1 MKKNNFKIVKIDKS
15 KNLFN
20 YEKKI
25 LINELILDL
34 KLGYYDFEKEKAQK
48 VKFSL
53 EIDYQDK
60 KPSNDKDIKSIVNYG
75 TIVKFITKLI
85 KKKHY
90 NFLETLAEAVFD
102 ELFKDKRI
110 AKIMLKIEKLEILKQ
125 CSSVGIQITKKEV
138 MISSEIGKEVIK
150 KELPLIP
157 KLPGVYRMLNDKGDI
172 LYVGKAKNLPNRLKS
187 YVSEKNHIIRTE
199 RMLSQTRKL
208 EITTTSN
215 ESEALL
221 LEANLIKKYKPKF
234 NILLRDDK
242 SFPFIFI
249 GNKDKWPQIKRH
261 RGKKT
266 KKGFYFGPFASAGSA
281 NWTIKMI
288 QKIFH
293 LRVCDDTVFKNRE
306 RPCILYQIKRC
317 SGPCVGYIEKNE
329 YKKTVDDAI
338 EFVSGKSRKI
348 QKSLSDQMEKASDN
362 LDFEKAGILRD
373 RIKSLNIIQSSQRI
387 NEANL
392 IEADVIAGYKE
403 SGKTCIQVFF
413 YRSKQNWGNQAFFP
427 KHDPDEKLSDILNS
441 FVSQFY
447 ENKSVPSSIILS
459 EEIKEKILI
468 EKTLSQ
474 KEEKQIDISI
484 AKKGS
489 KLKVINQAIK
499 NAKDSL
505 TRKLYESQNNREL
518 FDAVANKFNLETNIN
533 LIEVYDNSHIQGT
546 NSVGALIAYGD
557 EGFIKKRYRKFNIK
571 IQKNEQDDYGMMREV
586 LNRRFKRAIQEKDNY
601 LTFPDLVLID
611 GGKGQYSVARE
622 TLNELGL
629 HDLPIVAIA
638 KGKQRNSGN
647 ETFFHNGKEFKFIKN
662 DPTLFF
668 LQRIRDESHR
678 FAISAH
684 RAKRKKGISKSLLD
698 QIEGI
703 GSIRKRALLNHF
715 GSARAVESASL
726 DEIKSVEGVEAKVA
740 KKIYNFFHE

>member
-1 MKKNNFKIVKIDKS
+1 
-15 KNLFN
+15 
-20 YEKKI
+20 
-25 LINELILDL
+25 
-34 KLGYYDFEKEKAQK
+34 
-48 VKFSL
+48 
-53 EIDYQDK
+53 
-60 KPSNDKDIKSIVNYG
+60 
-75 TIVKFITKLI
+75 
-85 KKKHY
+85 
-90 NFLETLAEAVFD
+90 
-102 ELFKDKRI
+102 
-110 AKIMLKIEKLEILKQ
+110 ML
-125 CSSVGIQITKKEV
+125 
-138 MISSEIGKEVIK
+138 SSETGKEVIK
-150 KELPLIP
+150 KELPLMP
-157 KLPGVYRMLNDKGDI
+157 KLPGVYRMLNSKNEI
-172 LYVGKAKNLPNRLKS
+172 LYVGKAKNLTNRLKS

-199 RMLSQTRKL
+199 RMLSQTKKL

-221 LEANLIKKYKPKF
+221 LEANLIKKYKPKY

-249 GNKDKWPQIKRH
+249 GNKEKWPQIKRH
-261 RGKKT
+261 RGKKN
-266 KKGFYFGPFASAGSA
+266 KEGFYFGPFASAGSA

-293 LRVCDDTVFKNRE
+293 LRVCDDTVFRNRE

-317 SGPCVGYIEKNE
+317 SGPCVGYIKNDE
-329 YKKTVDDAI
+329 YKQTVEDAI

-348 QKSLSDQMEKASDN
+348 QKNLSQQMEKASEE
-362 LDFEKAGILRD
+362 LDFERATILRD

-427 KHDPDEKLSDILNS
+427 KHDPDESLKEILNS
-441 FVSQFY
+441 FISQFY
-447 ENKSVPSSIILS
+447 ENKSVPKLIIIN
-459 EEIKEKILI
+459 EEIKEKTLI
-468 EKTLSQ
+468 EKTLSK
-474 KEEKQIDISI
+474 KESKEINISV

-505 TRKLYESQNNREL
+505 NRKLYESQNNRDL
-518 FDAVANKFNLETNIN
+518 FDKVAKKFDLETNVS
-533 LIEVYDNSHIQGT
+533 LVEVYDNSHIQGT
-546 NSVGALIAYGD
+546 NSVGALITFGE

-571 IQKNEQDDYGMMREV
+571 IKQNEQDDYGMMKEV
-586 LNRRFKRAIQEKDNY
+586 LNRRFKKAIQEKDNY
-601 LTFPDLVLID
+601 LSFPDLVLID
-611 GGKGQYSVARE
+611 GGKGQYSTARE

-629 HDLPIVAIA
+629 HDIPIIAIA
-638 KGKQRNSGN
+638 KGKFRNSGD
-647 ETFFHNGKEFKFIKN
+647 ETFFHNGKSFKFQKN

-668 LQRIRDESHR
+668 LQRIRDEAHR

-726 DEIKSVEGVEAKVA
+726 DEIKTVEGVEEKVA

>member
-1 MKKNNFKIVKIDKS
+1 
-15 KNLFN
+15 
-20 YEKKI
+20 
-25 LINELILDL
+25 
-34 KLGYYDFEKEKAQK
+34 
-48 VKFSL
+48 
-53 EIDYQDK
+53 
-60 KPSNDKDIKSIVNYG
+60 
-75 TIVKFITKLI
+75 
-85 KKKHY
+85 
-90 NFLETLAEAVFD
+90 
-102 ELFKDKRI
+102 
-110 AKIMLKIEKLEILKQ
+110 
-125 CSSVGIQITKKEV
+125 
-138 MISSEIGKEVIK
+138 MISSDIGKEAIK

-157 KLPGVYRMLNDKGDI
+157 KLPGVYRMLNSKNEI

-199 RMLSQTRKL
+199 RMLSQTTKI
-208 EITTTSN
+208 EITSTSN

-221 LEANLIKKYKPKF
+221 LEANLIKKYKPRF

-249 GNKDKWPQIKRH
+249 GNQDNWPQIRRH

-266 KKGFYFGPFASAGSA
+266 KEGFYFGPFASAGSA

-288 QKIFH
+288 QKIFQ
-293 LRVCDDTVFKNRE
+293 LRVCDDTVFKKRE

-317 SGPCVGYIEKNE
+317 SGPCVGYIEKDE
-329 YKKTVDDAI
+329 YKLSVDNAI

-348 QKSLSDQMEKASDN
+348 QKNLSNQMEEASED
-362 LDFEKAGILRD
+362 LDFEKAAILRD

-392 IEADVIAGYKE
+392 VEADVIAGYKE
-403 SGKTCIQVFF
+403 SGKACIQVFF

-427 KHDPDEKLSDILNS
+427 KHDPDDSIKEILNS

-447 ENKSVPSSIILS
+447 ENKSVPSSIILN
-459 EEIKEKILI
+459 EDIREKALI

-474 KEEKQIDISI
+474 KENKEINISV

-489 KLKVINQAIK
+489 KLKVVNQALK

-505 TRKLYESQNNREL
+505 NRKIYESQNNKEL
-518 FDAVANKFNLETNIN
+518 FDKVSKKFDLENNIN
-533 LIEVYDNSHIQGT
+533 LVEVYDNSHIQGT
-546 NSVGALIAYGD
+546 NSVGALITYGE

-571 IQKNEQDDYGMMREV
+571 IKKNEQDDYGMMREV
-586 LNRRFKRAIQEKDNY
+586 LNRRFKRAVQEKDNY
-601 LTFPDLVLID
+601 LTMPDLVIID

-629 HDLPIVAIA
+629 HDIPMIAIA
-638 KGKQRNSGN
+638 KGKFRNSGN
-647 ETFFHNGKEFKFIKN
+647 ETFFHNGKEFKFEKN
-662 DPTLFF
+662 DATLFF
-668 LQRIRDESHR
+668 LQRLRDESHR

-698 QIEGI
+698 QIDGI
-703 GSIRKRALLNHF
+703 GTIRKRALLNHF

-726 DEIKSVEGVEAKVA
+726 DEIKTVEGVEEKVA

>member
-1 MKKNNFKIVKIDKS
+1 
-15 KNLFN
+15 
-20 YEKKI
+20 
-25 LINELILDL
+25 
-34 KLGYYDFEKEKAQK
+34 
-48 VKFSL
+48 
-53 EIDYQDK
+53 
-60 KPSNDKDIKSIVNYG
+60 
-75 TIVKFITKLI
+75 
-85 KKKHY
+85 
-90 NFLETLAEAVFD
+90 
-102 ELFKDKRI
+102 
-110 AKIMLKIEKLEILKQ
+110 
-125 CSSVGIQITKKEV
+125 
-138 MISSEIGKEVIK
+138 MISSDIGKEVIK
-150 KELPLIP
+150 KELALIP
-157 KLPGVYRMLNDKGDI
+157 KLPGVYKMLNSNNEI

-187 YVSEKNHIIRTE
+187 YISEKNHIIRTE
-199 RMLSQTRKL
+199 RMLSQTKKL

-249 GNKDKWPQIKRH
+249 GNKEKWPQIKRH
-261 RGKKT
+261 RGKKDRE
-266 KKGFYFGPFASAGSA
+266 GFFFGPFASAGSA

-317 SGPCVGYIEKNE
+317 SGPCVGYIKEDD
-329 YKKTVDDAI
+329 YKQTVEDAI

-348 QKSLSDQMEKASDN
+348 QKNLSNQMEKASEE
-362 LDFEKAGILRD
+362 LDFEKAAILRD
-373 RIKSLNIIQSSQRI
+373 RIKSLNIIQSSQRV

-427 KHDPDEKLSDILNS
+427 KHDPDENISNILNS
-441 FVSQFY
+441 FIIQFY

-468 EKTLSQ
+468 QKTLSQ
-474 KEEKQIDISI
+474 KENKQISISV

-489 KLKVINQAIK
+489 KLKVITQAIK

-505 TRKLYESQNNREL
+505 NRKLYESQNNREL
-518 FDAVANKFNLETNIN
+518 FDEVAKKFNLETNIN

-571 IQKNEQDDYGMMREV
+571 MKKNEQDDYGMMKEV

-601 LTFPDLVLID
+601 LSFPDLVLID
-611 GGKGQYSVARE
+611 GGKGQYSSARE

-638 KGKQRNSGN
+638 KGKYRNSGN
-647 ETFFHNGKEFKFIKN
+647 ETFFHNGRDFKFQKN
-662 DPTLFF
+662 DPALFF

-715 GSARAVESASL
+715 GSARGVESASL
-726 DEIKSVEGVEAKVA
+726 DEIKTVEGVEEKVA

>member
-1 MKKNNFKIVKIDKS
+1 
-15 KNLFN
+15 
-20 YEKKI
+20 
-25 LINELILDL
+25 
-34 KLGYYDFEKEKAQK
+34 
-48 VKFSL
+48 
-53 EIDYQDK
+53 
-60 KPSNDKDIKSIVNYG
+60 
-75 TIVKFITKLI
+75 
-85 KKKHY
+85 
-90 NFLETLAEAVFD
+90 
-102 ELFKDKRI
+102 
-110 AKIMLKIEKLEILKQ
+110 
-125 CSSVGIQITKKEV
+125 
-138 MISSEIGKEVIK
+138 MISSDIGKEVIK

-157 KLPGVYRMLNDKGDI
+157 KLPGVYKMLSDKDQI
-172 LYVGKAKNLPNRLKS
+172 LYIGKAKNLPNRLKS

-199 RMLSQTRKL
+199 RMLSQTRKI

-221 LEANLIKKYKPKF
+221 LEANLIKKHKPKF

-249 GNKDKWPQIKRH
+249 GNKDKWSQIKRH

-266 KKGFYFGPFASAGSA
+266 KEGFYFGPFASAGSA

-317 SGPCVGYIEKNE
+317 SGPCVGYIDENE
-329 YKKTVDDAI
+329 YKKTVSDAI

-348 QKSLSDQMEKASDN
+348 QKNLSNQMEKASES
-362 LDFEKAGILRD
+362 LDFEKASILRD

-392 IEADVIAGYKE
+392 IEADVIAAYKE
-403 SGKTCIQVFF
+403 SGQTCIQVFF

-427 KHDPDEKLSDILNS
+427 KHDPDENLSNILNS

-459 EEIKEKILI
+459 EKIREKNLI
-468 EKTLSQ
+468 EKTLSK
-474 KEEKQIDISI
+474 KENKQVNISI
-484 AKKGS
+484 VKKGS

-505 TRKLYESQNNREL
+505 NRKLYESQNNKEL
-518 FDAVANKFNLETNIN
+518 FESVAKKFNLETNIN

-571 IQKNEQDDYGMMREV
+571 HKKNEQDDYGMMREV
-586 LNRRFKRAIQEKDNY
+586 LNRRFKRAVQEKDNY
-601 LTFPDLVLID
+601 LAFPDLVLVD

-622 TLNELGL
+622 SLNELGL
-629 HDLPIVAIA
+629 HDIPIIAIA
-638 KGKQRNSGN
+638 KGKFRNSGN
-647 ETFFHNGKEFKFIKN
+647 ETFFHNGKEYKFTRN

-703 GSIRKRALLNHF
+703 GAIRKRALLNHF
-715 GSARAVESASL
+715 GSARSVESASL
-726 DEIKSVEGVEAKVA
+726 DEIKSVEGVEEKVA

>member
-1 MKKNNFKIVKIDKS
+1 
-15 KNLFN
+15 
-20 YEKKI
+20 
-25 LINELILDL
+25 
-34 KLGYYDFEKEKAQK
+34 
-48 VKFSL
+48 
-53 EIDYQDK
+53 
-60 KPSNDKDIKSIVNYG
+60 
-75 TIVKFITKLI
+75 
-85 KKKHY
+85 
-90 NFLETLAEAVFD
+90 
-102 ELFKDKRI
+102 
-110 AKIMLKIEKLEILKQ
+110 
-125 CSSVGIQITKKEV
+125 
-138 MISSEIGKEVIK
+138 MISSDIGKEVIK
-150 KELPLIP
+150 KELPLMP
-157 KLPGVYRMLNDKGDI
+157 KLPGVYRMLNAKNEI
-172 LYVGKAKNLPNRLKS
+172 LYVGKAKNLTNRLKS

-199 RMLSQTRKL
+199 RMLSQTKKL
-208 EITTTSN
+208 EIITTSN

-221 LEANLIKKYKPKF
+221 LEANLIKKYKPKY

-261 RGKKT
+261 RGKKS
-266 KKGFYFGPFASAGSA
+266 KEGFYFGPFASAGSA

-293 LRVCDDTVFKNRE
+293 LRVCDDNVFKNRE

-317 SGPCVGYIEKNE
+317 SGPCVNYINKKE
-329 YKKTVDDAI
+329 YDQTVEDAI

-348 QKSLSDQMEKASDN
+348 QKNLSKQMEKASEE
-362 LDFEKAGILRD
+362 LDFEKAVILRD

-392 IEADVIAGYKE
+392 LEADVIAGYKE

-427 KHDPDEKLSDILNS
+427 KHDPDENLKEILNS
-441 FVSQFY
+441 FISQFY
-447 ENKSVPSSIILS
+447 ENKCVPKTIIIN
-459 EEIKEKILI
+459 EEIKEKALI
-468 EKTLSQ
+468 EKTLSK
-474 KEEKQIDISI
+474 KENKEINISV

-505 TRKLYESQNNREL
+505 NRKLYESQNNKDL
-518 FDAVANKFNLETNIN
+518 FDKVSKKFDLESNIS

-546 NSVGALIAYGD
+546 NSVGALITFGE
-557 EGFIKKRYRKFNIK
+557 EGFVKKRYRKFNIK
-571 IQKNEQDDYGMMREV
+571 IKQNRQDDYGMMKEV
-586 LNRRFKRAIQEKDNY
+586 LNRRFKKAIQEKDNY
-601 LTFPDLVLID
+601 LTFPDLVLVD
-611 GGKGQYSVARE
+611 GGKGQYSSSRE

-629 HDLPIVAIA
+629 HDIPIIAIA
-638 KGKQRNSGN
+638 KGKFRNSGN
-647 ETFFHNGKEFKFIKN
+647 ETFFHNGKTFKFEKN

-668 LQRIRDESHR
+668 LQRIRDEAHR

-703 GSIRKRALLNHF
+703 GSMRKKALLNHF
-715 GSARAVESASL
+715 GSARAVESASF
-726 DEIKSVEGVEAKVA
+726 DEIKSVEGVEEKVA

>member
-1 MKKNNFKIVKIDKS
+1 MV
-15 KNLFN
+15 
-20 YEKKI
+20 
-25 LINELILDL
+25 
-34 KLGYYDFEKEKAQK
+34 
-48 VKFSL
+48 
-53 EIDYQDK
+53 
-60 KPSNDKDIKSIVNYG
+60 
-75 TIVKFITKLI
+75 
-85 KKKHY
+85 
-90 NFLETLAEAVFD
+90 
-102 ELFKDKRI
+102 
-110 AKIMLKIEKLEILKQ
+110 
-125 CSSVGIQITKKEV
+125 SSD
-138 MISSEIGKEVIK
+138 IGKEVIK
-150 KELPLIP
+150 KEIPLVP
-157 KLPGVYRMLNDKGDI
+157 KLPGVYRMLNGNNEV

-199 RMLSQTRKL
+199 RMLSQTKKL

-221 LEANLIKKYKPKF
+221 LEANLIKKFKPRY

-249 GNKDKWPQIKRH
+249 GNKDKWAQIKRH
-261 RGKKT
+261 RGKKN
-266 KKGFYFGPFASAGSA
+266 KEGFFFGPFASAGSA

-288 QKIFH
+288 QKIFQ

-317 SGPCVGYIEKNE
+317 SGPCVGYVKENE
-329 YKKTVDDAI
+329 YKKSVEDAI

-348 QKSLSDQMEKASDN
+348 QKSLSAQMENASEN
-362 LDFEKAGILRD
+362 LDFEKAAILRD
-373 RIKSLNIIQSSQRI
+373 RIKSLNIIQSSQRV

-427 KHDPDEKLSDILNS
+427 KHDPDEKLDEIINS

-459 EEIKEKILI
+459 EEIKEKNLI
-468 EKTLSQ
+468 EQTLTK
-474 KEEKQIDISI
+474 KEGKQINISV

-505 TRKLYESQNNREL
+505 NRKLYESQNNKEL
-518 FDAVANKFNLETNIN
+518 FEEVAKKFNLETNIN
-533 LIEVYDNSHIQGT
+533 LVEVYDNSHIQGT
-546 NSVGALIAYGD
+546 NSIGALIAFGD

-571 IQKNEQDDYGMMREV
+571 IEKNEQDDYGMMREV
-586 LNRRFKRAIQEKDNY
+586 LSRRFKRALQEKDNY
-601 LTFPDLVLID
+601 LTMPDLVLID

-622 TLNELGL
+622 TMNELGL
-629 HDLPIVAIA
+629 HDIPVIAIA
-638 KGKQRNSGN
+638 KGKFRNSGN
-647 ETFFHNGKEFKFIKN
+647 ETFFHNGKEFKFQKN

-668 LQRIRDESHR
+668 LQRLRDESHR

-726 DEIKSVEGVEAKVA
+726 DEIKSVEGVEEKVA

>member
-1 MKKNNFKIVKIDKS
+1 
-15 KNLFN
+15 
-20 YEKKI
+20 
-25 LINELILDL
+25 
-34 KLGYYDFEKEKAQK
+34 
-48 VKFSL
+48 
-53 EIDYQDK
+53 
-60 KPSNDKDIKSIVNYG
+60 
-75 TIVKFITKLI
+75 
-85 KKKHY
+85 
-90 NFLETLAEAVFD
+90 
-102 ELFKDKRI
+102 
-110 AKIMLKIEKLEILKQ
+110 
-125 CSSVGIQITKKEV
+125 
-138 MISSEIGKEVIK
+138 MISSDFGKNVIK

-157 KLPGVYRMLNDKGDI
+157 KLPGVYRMLNSKNEI
-172 LYVGKAKNLPNRLKS
+172 LYVGKAKNLTNRLKS
-187 YVSEKNHIIRTE
+187 YVSEKNHIIRTD
-199 RMLSQTRKL
+199 RMLSQTKRL

-249 GNKDKWPQIKRH
+249 GNEDKWPQIKRH
-261 RGKKT
+261 RGKKD
-266 KKGFYFGPFASAGSA
+266 KKGFFFGPFASAGSA

-317 SGPCVGYIEKNE
+317 SGPCVGYIKEND
-329 YKKTVDDAI
+329 YKQTVDDAI
-338 EFVSGKSRKI
+338 EFVSGKSRRI
-348 QKSLSDQMEKASDN
+348 QKNLSKQMEKASED
-362 LDFEKAGILRD
+362 LDFEKAAILRD
-373 RIKSLNIIQSSQRI
+373 RIKSLNIIQSSQKI

-427 KHDPDEKLSDILNS
+427 KHDPDESLDAIINS

-447 ENKSVPSSIILS
+447 ENKSVPASIILS
-459 EEIKEKILI
+459 KEIKEKLLI
-468 EKTLSQ
+468 EKTLSK
-474 KEEKQIDISI
+474 KENKQINISI

-505 TRKLYESQNNREL
+505 NRKLYESQNNREL
-518 FDAVANKFNLETNIN
+518 FDLVSKKFNLEENVN

-546 NSVGALIAYGD
+546 NSVGALITYGD
-557 EGFIKKRYRKFNIK
+557 EGFVKKRYRKFNIK
-571 IQKNEQDDYGMMREV
+571 IKKNDQDDYGMMREV
-586 LNRRFKRAIQEKDNY
+586 LNRRFKRAVQEKDNY
-601 LTFPDLVLID
+601 LTLPDLVLVD

-622 TLNELGL
+622 TMNELGL
-629 HDLPIVAIA
+629 HSIPIIAIA
-638 KGKQRNSGN
+638 KGKFRNSGN
-647 ETFFHNGKEFKFIKN
+647 EKFFYNGKEFKFSKN
-662 DPTLFF
+662 DPALFF
-668 LQRIRDESHR
+668 LQRLRDEAHR

-684 RAKRKKGISKSLLD
+684 RAKRKKTMSKSLLD

-715 GSARAVESASL
+715 GSARSVESASI
-726 DEIKSVEGVEAKVA
+726 DEIKSVEGVEEKVA

>member
-1 MKKNNFKIVKIDKS
+1 MTSPD
-15 KNLFN
+15 
-20 YEKKI
+20 
-25 LINELILDL
+25 
-34 KLGYYDFEKEKAQK
+34 
-48 VKFSL
+48 
-53 EIDYQDK
+53 
-60 KPSNDKDIKSIVNYG
+60 
-75 TIVKFITKLI
+75 
-85 KKKHY
+85 
-90 NFLETLAEAVFD
+90 
-102 ELFKDKRI
+102 
-110 AKIMLKIEKLEILKQ
+110 
-125 CSSVGIQITKKEV
+125 
-138 MISSEIGKEVIK
+138 IGKDVIK

-157 KLPGVYRMLNDKGDI
+157 KLPGVYKMLNSKNEI
-172 LYVGKAKNLPNRLKS
+172 LYVGKAKNLPNRLQS
-187 YVSEKNHIIRTE
+187 YLSDKNHIIRTE
-199 RMLSQTRKL
+199 RMLSQTKKL

-221 LEANLIKKYKPKF
+221 LEANLIKKHKPRF

-249 GNKDKWPQIKRH
+249 GKEDKWPQIKRH
-261 RGKKT
+261 RGKKD
-266 KKGFYFGPFASAGSA
+266 KKGFFFGPFASAGSA

-288 QKIFH
+288 QKVFH

-317 SGPCVGYIEKNE
+317 SAPCVGYIKEND
-329 YKKTVDDAI
+329 YKQSVEDAI
-338 EFVSGKSRKI
+338 EFVSGKSRRI
-348 QKSLSDQMEKASDN
+348 QKNLSSQMEKASEE
-362 LDFEKAGILRD
+362 LDFEKAVILRD

-387 NEANL
+387 NESNL
-392 IEADVIAGYKE
+392 VEADVIAGYKE
-403 SGKTCIQVFF
+403 SGKTCVQVFF

-427 KHDPDEKLSDILNS
+427 KHDPDESLSEILNS

-459 EEIKEKILI
+459 TEIKEKNLI
-468 EKTLSQ
+468 EKTLTK
-474 KEEKQIDISI
+474 KENKQINISI

-505 TRKLYESQNNREL
+505 NRKLYESQNNKEL
-518 FDAVANKFNLETNIN
+518 FDAVAKKFNLETNIN

-546 NSVGALIAYGD
+546 NSVGALITYSE

-571 IQKNEQDDYGMMREV
+571 IQKNKQDDYGMIREV
-586 LNRRFKRAIQEKDNY
+586 LNRRFKRAVQEKGDY

-622 TLNELGL
+622 SLNELGL
-629 HDLPIVAIA
+629 HDIPMIAIA
-638 KGKQRNSGN
+638 KGKFRNSGN
-647 ETFFHNGKEFKFIKN
+647 ETFFHNGKEFKFTKN

-668 LQRIRDESHR
+668 LQRLRDESHR

-684 RAKRKKGISKSLLD
+684 RAKRKKGINKSLLD
-698 QIEGI
+698 QINGI
-703 GSIRKRALLNHF
+703 GSMRKRALLNHF
-715 GSARAVESASL
+715 GSAKAVESASL
-726 DEIKSVEGVEAKVA
+726 DEIQSVEGVEEKVA

>member
-1 MKKNNFKIVKIDKS
+1 
-15 KNLFN
+15 
-20 YEKKI
+20 
-25 LINELILDL
+25 
-34 KLGYYDFEKEKAQK
+34 
-48 VKFSL
+48 
-53 EIDYQDK
+53 
-60 KPSNDKDIKSIVNYG
+60 
-75 TIVKFITKLI
+75 
-85 KKKHY
+85 
-90 NFLETLAEAVFD
+90 
-102 ELFKDKRI
+102 
-110 AKIMLKIEKLEILKQ
+110 ML
-125 CSSVGIQITKKEV
+125 
-138 MISSEIGKEVIK
+138 SSETGKEVIK
-150 KELPLIP
+150 KELPLMP
-157 KLPGVYRMLNDKGDI
+157 KLPGVYRMLNSKNEI
-172 LYVGKAKNLPNRLKS
+172 LYVGKAKNLTNRLKS

-199 RMLSQTRKL
+199 RMLSQTKKL

-221 LEANLIKKYKPKF
+221 LEANLIKKYKPKY

-249 GNKDKWPQIKRH
+249 GNKEKWPQIKRH
-261 RGKKT
+261 RGKKN
-266 KKGFYFGPFASAGSA
+266 KDGFYFGPFASAGSA

-317 SGPCVGYIEKNE
+317 SGPCVGYIKKDE
-329 YKKTVDDAI
+329 YKQTVEDAI

-348 QKSLSDQMEKASDN
+348 QKNLSQQMEKASEV
-362 LDFEKAGILRD
+362 LDFERATILRD

-427 KHDPDEKLSDILNS
+427 KHDPDESLNEILNS
-441 FVSQFY
+441 FISQFY
-447 ENKSVPSSIILS
+447 ENKSVPKTIIIN
-459 EEIKEKILI
+459 EEIKEKTLI
-468 EKTLSQ
+468 EKTLSK
-474 KEEKQIDISI
+474 KENKEINISV

-505 TRKLYESQNNREL
+505 NRKLYESQNNKDL
-518 FDAVANKFNLETNIN
+518 FDKVSKKFDLETNVS

-546 NSVGALIAYGD
+546 NSVGALITFGE

-571 IQKNEQDDYGMMREV
+571 IKQNEQDDYGMMKEV
-586 LNRRFKRAIQEKDNY
+586 LNRRFKKAIQEKDNY
-601 LTFPDLVLID
+601 LSFPDLVLID
-611 GGKGQYSVARE
+611 GGKGQYSIARE

-629 HDLPIVAIA
+629 HDIPIIAIA
-638 KGKQRNSGN
+638 KGKHRNRGD
-647 ETFFHNGKEFKFIKN
+647 ETFFHNGKSFKFLKN

-668 LQRIRDESHR
+668 LQRIRDEAHR

-703 GSIRKRALLNHF
+703 GSIRKKALLNHF

-726 DEIKSVEGVEAKVA
+726 DEIKTVEGVEEKVA
-740 KKIYNFFHE
+740 KTIYNFFHE

>member
-1 MKKNNFKIVKIDKS
+1 
-15 KNLFN
+15 
-20 YEKKI
+20 
-25 LINELILDL
+25 
-34 KLGYYDFEKEKAQK
+34 
-48 VKFSL
+48 
-53 EIDYQDK
+53 
-60 KPSNDKDIKSIVNYG
+60 
-75 TIVKFITKLI
+75 
-85 KKKHY
+85 
-90 NFLETLAEAVFD
+90 
-102 ELFKDKRI
+102 
-110 AKIMLKIEKLEILKQ
+110 
-125 CSSVGIQITKKEV
+125 
-138 MISSEIGKEVIK
+138 MISSDIGKEVIK
-150 KELPLIP
+150 KELALIP
-157 KLPGVYRMLNDKGDI
+157 KLPGVYKMLNSNNEI

-187 YVSEKNHIIRTE
+187 YISEKNHIIRTE
-199 RMLSQTRKL
+199 RMLSQTKKL

-249 GNKDKWPQIKRH
+249 GNKEKWPQIKRH
-261 RGKKT
+261 RGKKDRE
-266 KKGFYFGPFASAGSA
+266 GFFFGPFASAGSA

-317 SGPCVGYIEKNE
+317 SGPCVGYIKEDD
-329 YKKTVDDAI
+329 YKQTVEDAI

-348 QKSLSDQMEKASDN
+348 QKNLSNQMEKASEE
-362 LDFEKAGILRD
+362 LDFEKAAILRD
-373 RIKSLNIIQSSQRI
+373 RIKSLNIIQSSQRV

-427 KHDPDEKLSDILNS
+427 KHDPDENISNILNS
-441 FVSQFY
+441 FIIQFY

-468 EKTLSQ
+468 QKTLSQ
-474 KEEKQIDISI
+474 KENKQISISV

-489 KLKVINQAIK
+489 KLKVITQAIK

-505 TRKLYESQNNREL
+505 NRKLYESQNNREL
-518 FDAVANKFNLETNIN
+518 FDEVAKKFNLETNIN

-571 IQKNEQDDYGMMREV
+571 IKKNEQDDYGMMKEV

-601 LTFPDLVLID
+601 LSFPDLVLID
-611 GGKGQYSVARE
+611 GGKGQYSSARE

-638 KGKQRNSGN
+638 KGKYRNSGN
-647 ETFFHNGKEFKFIKN
+647 ETFFHNGRDFKFQKN

-715 GSARAVESASL
+715 GSARGVESASL
-726 DEIKSVEGVEAKVA
+726 DEIKTVEGVEEKVA

>member
-1 MKKNNFKIVKIDKS
+1 
-15 KNLFN
+15 
-20 YEKKI
+20 
-25 LINELILDL
+25 
-34 KLGYYDFEKEKAQK
+34 
-48 VKFSL
+48 
-53 EIDYQDK
+53 
-60 KPSNDKDIKSIVNYG
+60 
-75 TIVKFITKLI
+75 
-85 KKKHY
+85 
-90 NFLETLAEAVFD
+90 
-102 ELFKDKRI
+102 
-110 AKIMLKIEKLEILKQ
+110 
-125 CSSVGIQITKKEV
+125 
-138 MISSEIGKEVIK
+138 MISSETGKEVIK

-157 KLPGVYRMLNDKGDI
+157 KLPGVYRMLNEKGDI

-187 YVSEKNHIIRTE
+187 YVAEKNHIIRTE

-249 GNKDKWPQIKRH
+249 GNKDQWAQIKRH

-266 KKGFYFGPFASAGSA
+266 KEGFYFGPFASAGSA

-293 LRVCDDTVFKNRE
+293 LRVCDDTVFKNRQ

-317 SGPCVGYIEKNE
+317 SGPCVGYIEKDE

-348 QKSLSDQMEKASDN
+348 QKNLSELMEKASEN
-362 LDFEKAGILRD
+362 LDFEKAVILRD

-459 EEIKEKILI
+459 EEIKEKNLI

-474 KEEKQIDISI
+474 KEEKQINISV

-489 KLKVINQAIK
+489 KLKVIHQAIK

-505 TRKLYESQNNREL
+505 NRKLYESQNNKEL
-518 FDAVANKFNLETNIN
+518 FDSVASKFNLETSIN

-571 IQKNEQDDYGMMREV
+571 LEQNEQDDYGMMREV

-601 LTFPDLVLID
+601 LAFPDLVVVD

-638 KGKQRNSGN
+638 KGKLRNSGN
-647 ETFFHNGKEFKFIKN
+647 ETFFHNGKEFKLEKN

-684 RAKRKKGISKSLLD
+684 RAKRKKGISRSLLD

-726 DEIKSVEGVEAKVA
+726 DEIKSVEGVDVKVA

>member
-1 MKKNNFKIVKIDKS
+1 
-15 KNLFN
+15 
-20 YEKKI
+20 
-25 LINELILDL
+25 
-34 KLGYYDFEKEKAQK
+34 
-48 VKFSL
+48 
-53 EIDYQDK
+53 
-60 KPSNDKDIKSIVNYG
+60 
-75 TIVKFITKLI
+75 
-85 KKKHY
+85 
-90 NFLETLAEAVFD
+90 
-102 ELFKDKRI
+102 
-110 AKIMLKIEKLEILKQ
+110 
-125 CSSVGIQITKKEV
+125 

-150 KELPLIP
+150 KELALIP
-157 KLPGVYRMLNDKGDI
+157 KLPGVYKMINSKNEI

-199 RMLSQTRKL
+199 RMLSQTKKI

-221 LEANLIKKYKPKF
+221 LEANLIKKHKPKF

-249 GNKDKWPQIKRH
+249 GKEDKWPQIKRH
-261 RGKKT
+261 RGKKE
-266 KKGFYFGPFASAGSA
+266 KKGFFFGPFASAGSA

-317 SGPCVGYIEKNE
+317 SAPCVGFIEEKD
-329 YKKTVDDAI
+329 YKQSVDDAI

-348 QKSLSDQMEKASDN
+348 QKNLSQQMEKASEE
-362 LDFEKAGILRD
+362 LDFEKATILRD
-373 RIKSLNIIQSSQRI
+373 RIKSLNIIQSSQRV

-392 IEADVIAGYKE
+392 VEADVIAGYKE

-413 YRSKQNWGNQAFFP
+413 YRSKQNWGNQAFYP
-427 KHDPDEKLSDILNS
+427 KHDAEENLSEILNS
-441 FVSQFY
+441 FVAQFY
-447 ENKSVPSSIILS
+447 ENKSVPASIILS
-459 EEIKEKILI
+459 ENIREKDLI
-468 EKTLSQ
+468 EKTLSK
-474 KEEKQIDISI
+474 KEDKQINISV

-505 TRKLYESQNNREL
+505 SRKLYESQNNKEL
-518 FDAVANKFNLETNIN
+518 FESVAKKFNLETNIN

-546 NSVGALIAYGD
+546 NSVGALITYGE

-571 IQKNEQDDYGMMREV
+571 IKENSQDDYGMIKEV
-586 LNRRFKRAIQEKDNY
+586 LDRRFKRALQEKDNY

-611 GGKGQYSVARE
+611 GGKGQYSSARSS
-622 TLNELGL
+622 LNELGL
-629 HDLPIVAIA
+629 HDIPVIAIA
-638 KGKQRNSGN
+638 KGKMRNSGN
-647 ETFFHNGKEFKFIKN
+647 EVFFHNGKELKFEKN

-668 LQRIRDESHR
+668 LQRIRDEAHR
-678 FAISAH
+678 FAVSAH
-684 RAKRKKGISKSLLD
+684 RAKRKKGMTSSLLD

-726 DEIKSVEGVEAKVA
+726 DEIQSVDGVEEKVA